1 MPRQPAQPHGGDR
14 RPRSVAPPEH
24 GRARRLEC
32 LRRFLRE
39 DGRRLDR
46 IVPHR
51 RRQRG
56 LHRTGQWPT
65 DRGGAVG
72 STSLSLPPDG
82 NGAARTERELAVDTR
97 TYASI
102 YPELRTSLP
111 TATPRRGLLFV
122 ALGLEYSFI
131 EVPVQPHLNLGFDA
145 SGSGLLSDF

>member
-1 MPRQPAQPHGGDR
+1 MVELVGWNA
-14 RPRSVAPPEH
+14 SAASF
-24 GRARRLEC
+24 ARTAAGSIASSLIAAASAG
-32 LRRFLRE
+32 F
-39 DGRRLDR
+39 
-46 IVPHR
+46 I
-51 RRQRG
+51 
-56 LHRTGQWPT
+56 GQ
-65 DRGGAVG
+65 GAVG

-131 EVPVQPHLNLGFDA
+131 EVPVQPHLNLCFDA